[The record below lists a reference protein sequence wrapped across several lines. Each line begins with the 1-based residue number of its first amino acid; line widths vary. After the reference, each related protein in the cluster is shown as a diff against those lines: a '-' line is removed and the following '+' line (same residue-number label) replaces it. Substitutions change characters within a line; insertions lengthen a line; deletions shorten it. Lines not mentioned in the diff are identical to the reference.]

1 MSVTLRDITRD
12 NWQQCIK
19 LEVREDQKGFVS
31 PNVVSIAQS
40 KFYPTFTPQAVY
52 HEEEMVGFCLYG
64 YDDEEGCYWVAR
76 MMIDKSQ
83 QGRGYGRAAM
93 VEAIRRM
100 REQPDCRE
108 IALSIEPE
116 NVAAQKLYESLGF
129 VKTGVV
135 SHGEDVMRL
144 RFKD

>member
-19 LEVREDQKGFVS
+19 LEVREDQKTFVS

-40 KFYPTFTPQAVY
+40 RVEPTFTPQAVY
-52 HEEEMVGFCLYG
+52 HDEELVGFCMYG
-64 YDDEEGCYWVAR
+64 YDTEEGCYWVAR
-76 MMIDKSQ
+76 MMIDKNH
-83 QGRGYGRAAM
+83 QGRGHGRAAM

-100 REQPDCRE
+100 RAEPNCRE
-108 IALSIEPE
+108 IGLSIEPE

-129 VKTGVV
+129 VKTGEVA
-135 SHGEDVMRL
+135 HGEDVMRL
-144 RFKD
+144 RFP